1 MSSKATVLPTASGPD
16 NPTNL
21 RRRPSAPKALLYLL
35 ALCAVFSTYTFYW
48 NGHSIDARAAP
59 QRIPLEAQEI
69 LMRCASLRMKS
80 GPPLNFADR
89 SVSDRFEEGTPATLI
104 RNATIW
110 TGKKNG
116 TEIIYGDLLLDKG
129 IVKAIGQVPRTPLHD
144 VRTVDAGGAWVTP
157 GLIDFHSHV
166 GVYSLPT
173 LHGTFNLNS
182 RHGPIVPWLR
192 TIDAFDTHD
201 DSIELVMSGGVT
213 SMQVLPGS
221 ANAIA
226 GEAFMLKL
234 RKTAERS
241 PTSMVIEP
249 PKEINGSHF
258 SMSDP
263 PRWRYLKQ
271 AIGESVDNYGN
282 RMDTM
287 WAYRQAYEKAS
298 QIKASQDAY
307 CAKAEAGL
315 WSTID
320 GNFPESSQY
329 EALVDVL
336 RGRVKVSQH
345 VYETVD
351 IDAIVRLSN
360 EFKFHVDVMHHA
372 AEAWLVPGVL
382 RRMWGGPPAIALFS
396 DYYRYKR
403 ESYRGSV
410 HAPRVLADN
419 NFTVILKTDHPV
431 LNGRYLLYEA
441 QEAYYY
447 GLPLEL
453 ALASVTTAPADIA
466 GLSHRLGSLS
476 PGMDADVVLW
486 DSHPMQLGSTP
497 VAVWIDGIVQPLGK
511 EVGVLV
517 GKGKEAPEWREL
529 PDVPDWK
536 REREEALL
544 WEGLPPL
551 KVDQVPE
558 TVVFTNV
565 STVLV
570 RGAEGIEHLF
580 HPSTQD
586 RAKGVVI
593 VSAGKII
600 CAGVDNI
607 CNSLVTNGAKLVD
620 LEGGSIAPAFISF
633 GSDLGLQEIAYEP
646 STGDGFLFDAF
657 EKDVPMILKD
667 PGGMVQ
673 AVDGLEFQTRNAL
686 IAYRAGVTVATS
698 PPNAMFTRPSFA
710 GLSATFRTGA
720 PHALASGAVIQRI
733 SALHYVIRRPDAL
746 ILGQG
751 GAPTPSVST
760 HIAVLRRLLLAD
772 ANERDGET
780 ALWFSKAADGALP
793 LVIDVGS
800 ADVMAAL
807 LKLKA
812 EVEQKRGT
820 SMRMVFS
827 GAAEAHL
834 LAKEIGKARV
844 GVILTP
850 PRPLPRSWDDRR
862 ILPGPPISNDTALV
876 TLLANKVIVGVGT
889 ADAALAAQ
897 TRFDLA
903 WATAESNGRV
913 SPETAIGLATV
924 NLERLLGIDQA
935 FQGRDMVAWARG
947 GPLDMQSSVV
957 GVLSSA
963 QGRVD
968 LL

>member
-1 MSSKATVLPTASGPD
+1 MPRKF
-16 NPTNL
+16 
-21 RRRPSAPKALLYLL
+21 LL
-35 ALCAVFSTYTFYW
+35 
-48 NGHSIDARAAP
+48 
-59 QRIPLEAQEI
+59 
-69 LMRCASLRMKS
+69 RCASLRTKS
-80 GPPLNFADR
+80 GPPLNFMDR

-110 TGKKNG
+110 TGQKNG

-129 IVKAIGQVPRTPLHD
+129 IVKAIGQVPRTPLRD
-144 VRTVDAGGAWVTP
+144 VRILDAGGAWVTP
-157 GLIDFHSHV
+157 GLS
-166 GVYSLPT
+166 
-173 LHGTFNLNS
+173 TFNLNS
-182 RHGPIVPWLR
+182 NKGPIVPWLR

-226 GEAFMLKL
+226 GQAFMLKL

-249 PKEINGSHF
+249 PPEINGSHF
-258 SMSDP
+258 SSSDP

-271 AIGESVDNYGN
+271 AVGENIDRYGN
-282 RMDTM
+282 RMDTI

-307 CAKAEAGL
+307 CARAEAGL
-315 WSTID
+315 WNTID

-360 EFKFHVDVMHHA
+360 EFKFHVDVIHHA
-372 AEAWLVPGVL
+372 AEAWLVPNVL
-382 RRMWGGPPAIALFS
+382 RRMCVFIPLHAQVS
-396 DYYRYKR
+396 SYKR

-419 NFTVILKTDHPV
+419 NFTVILKTDHPA

-441 QEAYYY
+441 QEAYHY

-453 ALASVTTAPADIA
+453 ALASVTTAPATVA

-486 DSHPMQLGSTP
+486 DSHPLRLGSTP
-497 VAVWIDGIVQPLGK
+497 VAVWIDGMVQPLGE

-517 GKGKEAPEWREL
+517 GKGKEAPEWRE
-529 PDVPDWK
+529 PPEVPDWK
-536 REREEALL
+536 RERQEALR
-544 WEGLPPL
+544 WDGLPPL
-551 KVDQVPE
+551 
-558 TVVFTNV
+558 TVNQISEAVAFTNI
-565 STVLV
+565 SMVLV

-580 HPSTQD
+580 RPSAQD
-586 RAKGVVI
+586 HARGVV
-593 VSAGKII
+593 VAHAGKII
-600 CAGVDNI
+600 CAGVDNT
-607 CNSLVTNGAKLVD
+607 CNSLVPNGARLVD

-633 GSDLGLQEIAYEP
+633 GSNLGLQEIAFEP

-657 EKDVPMILKD
+657 EKDVPRVLRD
-667 PGGMVQ
+667 PGGIVQ
-673 AVDGLEFQTRNAL
+673 AADGLEFQTRNAL

-698 PPNAMFTRPSFA
+698 PPNAIFTQSSFA
-710 GLSATFRTGA
+710 GLSTTFRTGE
-720 PHALASGAVIQRI
+720 PHALADGAVIQRI

-746 ILGQG
+746 MLQG
-751 GAPTPSVST
+751 GPQTPSVST
-760 HIAVLRRLLLAD
+760 HIAVLRRLLLAE
-772 ANERDGET
+772 ANEQAGET
-780 ALWFSKAADGALP
+780 AQWFAKAADGALP

-807 LKLKA
+807 LKLKD

-820 SMRMVFS
+820 VMRMVFS
-827 GAAEAHL
+827 GATEAHL
-834 LAKEIGKARV
+834 LAKEIGKAHV

-850 PRPLPRSWDDRR
+850 PRPLPKTWDDRR
-862 ILPGPPISNDTALV
+862 ILPGPPISNDTSLV

-889 ADAALAAQ
+889 ADAALAAH

-913 SPETAIGLATV
+913 SPEEAIGLASV

-935 FQGRDMVAWARG
+935 FQGGDMVAWARG
-947 GPLDMQSSVV
+947 GPLDMQSTVV